1 MLTFP
6 RHCAKI
12 NINKEKIVQLGRL
25 SLGLLVDLEGTMQAS
40 VKLGKIF
47 GIPIG
52 LHYSWFLIFA
62 LITYELGTGYFTR
75 QAPQLSGSINLLL
88 ALVTSLLFFA
98 SVLLH
103 ELGHSVIALR
113 NRIPVKGITL
123 FIFGGLAQIAR
134 EPETP
139 GAEFRIAIAGPLTSF
154 ALAGLF
160 GALYLFGQAIP
171 LLAAPSQYLM
181 QVNFILAVFN
191 LLPGFP
197 LDGGR
202 VLRSIVWKLTG
213 NYPRSTRIASI
224 SGRLLAFSFIALGVF
239 SLFNGQITNG
249 LWLVFIGWFLQG
261 AAASAVS
268 HVNLQEKLRGLT
280 VGQAMSQ
287 DYSQVP
293 GLMSLNQIVQE
304 RVLTSGQHNFFVLD
318 YTTGEPCGMLTLQ
331 EITAIPQLKWR
342 FITAQEVM
350 KPMHRLASVAPETEL
365 LAAMQMME
373 QDHLLQIP
381 VLNRDHLVG
390 LISRENVLRVLRLRS
405 ELGI

>member
-6 RHCAKI
+6 HHRAKI
-12 NINKEKIVQLGRL
+12 NINKEKIVHSGRL
-25 SLGLLVDLEGTMQAS
+25 SLGLLVDLEVTMQANI
-40 VKLGKIF
+40 KIGKIF

-52 LHYSWFLIFA
+52 LNYSWFLIFA

-75 QAPQLSGSINLLL
+75 QSPQLSGSSNLLL

-103 ELGHSVIALR
+103 ELGHSVLALR

-123 FIFGGLAQIAR
+123 FIFGGVAQIAR

-160 GALYLFGQAIP
+160 GGAVPVRAGYPAAGSSQPISDAGQLHPGSLQPAARFPARRWAGVALDRLETDRQLPSFHAHRFGQR
-171 LLAAPSQYLM
+171 
-181 QVNFILAVFN
+181 AVARF
-191 LLPGFP
+191 LVHRP
-197 LDGGR
+197 
-202 VLRSIVWKLTG
+202 
-213 NYPRSTRIASI
+213 
-224 SGRLLAFSFIALGVF
+224 GRLQPFQRADYERTLAGIHRLVPAGRGRLGGIACQPPGE
-239 SLFNGQITNG
+239 
-249 LWLVFIGWFLQG
+249 
-261 AAASAVS
+261 AAWSDCRS
-268 HVNLQEKLRGLT
+268 GH
-280 VGQAMSQ
+280 
-287 DYSQVP
+287 VP
-293 GLMSLNQIVQE
+293 GLQPGTRLDDPEPDRPGTRAHQRSAQLLRARLHHRRTE
-304 RVLTSGQHNFFVLD
+304 R
-318 YTTGEPCGMLTLQ
+318 MLTLQ

-342 FITAQEVM
+342 FVTAQEVM

-381 VLNRDHLVG
+381 VLNRDRLVG